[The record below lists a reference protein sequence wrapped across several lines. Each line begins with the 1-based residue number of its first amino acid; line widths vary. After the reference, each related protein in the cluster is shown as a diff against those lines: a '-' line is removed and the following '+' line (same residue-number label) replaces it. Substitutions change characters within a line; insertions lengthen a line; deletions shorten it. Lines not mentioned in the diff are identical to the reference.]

1 MFTWITSNLLWTE
14 GIALVGILAVVGLLA
29 HWFFKPGRY
38 VVAAAFVFCFFFF
51 RNPER
56 VCLAALQDPTSV
68 LVCPADGWVVGIDTP
83 ATHNLDGYAQR
94 VSIFLTPF
102 DVHVN
107 WIPYPGTVQE
117 INYHTG
123 EFAFAFLPKTSD
135 KNERNDLVYQTAQGA
150 TIKVRQIAGS
160 IARTIVCW
168 AKPGETLLAGQKFGM
183 IKFGSRVD
191 VFLPEH
197 VELAVTN
204 GQRVKGGQTVLGR
217 WR

>member
-1 MFTWITSNLLWTE
+1 MFTWLTTNLLWTE
-14 GIALVGILAVVGLLA
+14 GLILVGILAIVGVITS
-29 HWFFKPGRY
+29 WFFRPGVY
-38 VVAAAFVFCFFFF
+38 VVAVGFIFCFFFF

-56 VCLAALQDPTSV
+56 ICVPALQDPTV
-68 LVCPADGWVVGIDTP
+68 LICPADGWVVGIDTQK
-83 ATHNLDGYAQR
+83 THDLGGYAQR

-107 WIPYPGTVQE
+107 WVPYAGTLIE
-117 INYHTG
+117 STYHAG

-135 KNERNDLVYQTAQGA
+135 KNERNDIVIQTAHGV

-168 AKPGETLLAGQKFGM
+168 AQPGQTLLAGQKFGM

-191 VFLPEH
+191 VFLPEE
-197 VELAVTN
+197 VQLSVTN
-204 GQRVKGGQTVLGR
+204 GQRVKGGITVLGH